1 MPTESPDVLRLADID
16 ARQLRE
22 LLAGHHLTLELCSD
36 GEPVPGS
43 FWGEE
48 EAGLKGDTLYA
59 RHDTPLHSI
68 LHEACHF
75 ICLDEARRSKLDT
88 NAASDDDEECAVCYL
103 QVLLAD
109 RLDCLGRAR
118 MFADMDAWG
127 YSFRLGSSRAWFE
140 EDAQDARRWLLARG
154 LTIGRGNST
163 LRLGKPR
170 RRIF

>member
-1 MPTESPDVLRLADID
+1 MKIEATEVLRLADID

-22 LLAGHHLTLELCSD
+22 LLAGYHLTLELCAD

-48 EAGLKGDTLYA
+48 EAGLKGDRLYA
-59 RHDTPLHSI
+59 RKDTPLHSI

-75 ICLDEARRSKLDT
+75 ICIDETRRGSLDT
-88 NAASDDDEECAVCYL
+88 NAGSDDDEECAVCYL

-127 YSFRLGSSRAWFE
+127 YSFRLGSSRTWFE
-140 EDAQDARRWLLARG
+140 EDAQDARRWLLRRG
-154 LTIGRGNST
+154 LPIGRRNST
-163 LRLGKPR
+163 LRPG
-170 RRIF
+170 